1 MARLAQQ
8 AQQVRLQTCLVRQ
21 VPQVQ
26 QELQA
31 QQAHRVK
38 PQLCLAQQAP
48 QVLRVQQA
56 QQVPQAH
63 KESKAPQVLL
73 AHRVLLVQMAALR
86 ACSIFQQTR
95 LRRRATLALAIFV
108 GTTPLRST
116 LLRF

>member
-8 AQQVRLQTCLVRQ
+8 AQQVQLQTCLVRQ

-38 PQLCLAQQAP
+38 PQPFLAQQAP
-48 QVLRVQQA
+48 QVPQELQA

-63 KESKAPQVLL
+63 KESKAQQEPQARRVLL
-73 AHRVLLVQMAALR
+73 AQTAALP
-86 ACSIFQQTR
+86 ACSIIRQTR
-95 LRRRATLALAIFV
+95 LRLRATLALAISV

-116 LLRF
+116 LLHF